1 MILLLSPSAVTAAER
16 FDVER
21 LRLCVKLMIGESV
34 SQYDNVIV
42 LGTSVSPCEV

>member
-1 MILLLSPSAVTAAER
+1 MILLLSPSAVTAER